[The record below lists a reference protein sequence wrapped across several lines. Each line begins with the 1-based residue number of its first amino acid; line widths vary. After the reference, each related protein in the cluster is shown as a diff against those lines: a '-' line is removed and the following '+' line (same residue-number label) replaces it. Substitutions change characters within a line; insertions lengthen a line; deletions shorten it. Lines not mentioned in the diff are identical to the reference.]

1 VAGQIAIRVRQGIP
15 APTVER
21 KVLDEHGEP
30 VPWDDRTIGEVY
42 VRGPWI
48 ATTYL
53 DEPRSAE
60 SFIRMSRQGSANEP
74 TPRRRRCRRTGRCT

>member
-1 VAGQIAIRVRQGIP
+1 
-15 APTVER
+15 
-21 KVLDEHGEP
+21 VLDEHGEP

-60 SFIRMSRQGSANEP
+60 SFIDGWWKSGDIATVDATAS
-74 TPRRRRCRRTGRCT
+74 